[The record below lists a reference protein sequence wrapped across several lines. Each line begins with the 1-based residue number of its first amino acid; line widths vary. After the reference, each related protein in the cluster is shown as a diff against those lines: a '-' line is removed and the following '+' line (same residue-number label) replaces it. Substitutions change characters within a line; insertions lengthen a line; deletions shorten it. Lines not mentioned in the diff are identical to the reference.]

1 MNLTRVVPSVLS
13 SLADLYE
20 NAGFPPVQRA
30 IDLLRQT
37 PEQYAVDF
45 GILPEVTSHLTVA
58 LKAIPT
64 ALRNPIL
71 LAFANCPLWRAGRA
85 SFPPGFQ
92 GRSAILEILGPD
104 GLAISHTVRSGL
116 YLQSPECLYP
126 PHSHAAEEFYLVLSG
141 NASWQRGEGEFEEKL
156 PGALIHH
163 RSCESHA
170 MKTFGSPLLAAWI
183 WIGEDLTYDTYRID

>member
-1 MNLTRVVPSVLS
+1 MNITSVLPSVLL

-20 NAGFPPVQRA
+20 KAGFPPVQRA
-30 IDLLRQT
+30 INLLRQT
-37 PEQYAVDF
+37 PEQYAIDF
-45 GILPEVTSHLTVA
+45 GTLPEVTSHLPVA
-58 LKAIPT
+58 LNAIPT

-71 LAFANCPLWRAGRA
+71 LAFANCPLWRAGRV
-85 SFPPGFQ
+85 SFPSSFQ
-92 GRSAILEILGPD
+92 GKSAILEILGPD
-104 GLAISHTVRSGL
+104 GLAVSHSVRSGL

-141 NASWQRGEGEFEEKL
+141 DASWQKGDGEFEEKR

-163 RSCESHA
+163 RPGESHA